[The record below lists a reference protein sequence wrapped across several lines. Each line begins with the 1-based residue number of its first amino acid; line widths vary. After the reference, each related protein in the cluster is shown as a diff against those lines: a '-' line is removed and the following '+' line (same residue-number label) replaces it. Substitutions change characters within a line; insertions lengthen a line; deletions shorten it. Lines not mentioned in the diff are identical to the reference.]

1 MMRTSHSMNRRRN
14 DLIKGDIFENM
25 DTQSSSSEE
34 KGHLQKWVKKTKQ
47 PDQNERL
54 KGTSNV
60 PFNKARQVTMVT
72 VVCPRILSL
81 NRSCTHALNCAV
93 GRMSVVKP
101 WEKGNAHGLEF

>member
-34 KGHLQKWVKKTKQ
+34 KGHLQKWVKKTEQ

-60 PFNKARQVTMVT
+60 PFNKAHAGNNGDSRV
-72 VVCPRILSL
+72 S
-81 NRSCTHALNCAV
+81 TH
-93 GRMSVVKP
+93 SV
-101 WEKGNAHGLEF
+101 LE